1 MYVLRRGQDVQLELL
16 PPIWHH
22 EGGDHFSILVIL
34 DQVYNFLLDDPI
46 HTRIYLVT
54 EIKKCLM
61 KGGVD
66 PEFFCSYFPIPE
78 LYFKKMIKIGEWCEN
93 IMTFFSF
100 IIKRDFRIY
109 KVTLVSGII
118 SMVGWQGCFLF

>member
-1 MYVLRRGQDVQLELL
+1 MCVLRRGQDVQLELL
-16 PPIWHH
+16 PTIWHH

-66 PEFFCSYFPIPE
+66 PEFFCSYFPTPE
-78 LYFKKMIKIGEWCEN
+78 LYFKKMIKIEEWCDN
-93 IMTFFSF
+93 IMTVFCF
-100 IIKRDFRIY
+100 IKRDFRST
-109 KVTLVSGII
+109 K
-118 SMVGWQGCFLF
+118 